1 VSDAIPDR
9 ECDMTTRQAH
19 LLIIDAIERRWN
31 IEPRTAELRSWYK
44 SVKSGRMSLVENKQ
58 APVVEVIGNQG

>member
-1 VSDAIPDR
+1 
-9 ECDMTTRQAH
+9 MTTRQAH

-58 APVVEVIGNQG
+58 APVVGEAGQ